1 MGLIQWKQLD
11 RNFEDGASYT
21 GSFNVSGSVKVES
34 GSFFLENTDIRDLIV
49 SGGIFRKTGSFWAT
63 TNDLEISG
71 SLALK
76 LDGSTDE
83 ISISVGDTEKIKINT
98 EGVIVF
104 SEFTTAPTA
113 VEGGLFFSSSKE
125 LFLGV

>member
-11 RNFEDGASYT
+11 RNFEDGAQYT
-21 GSFNVSGSVKVES
+21 GSFNVSGSVNVES
-34 GSFFLENTDIRDLIV
+34 GSFFLENQDIREVIIN
-49 SGGIFRKTGSFWAT
+49 GGLFRPTGSFWAT
-63 TNDLEISG
+63 TNDLQITG

-76 LDGSTDE
+76 LDAATDE
-83 ISISVGDTEKIKINT
+83 ISVSVGSTERITINT
-98 EGVIVF
+98 EGVLILREF
-104 SEFTTAPTA
+104 STTPTA